1 MNTGVIIMLDRKLLK
16 MLNEQLNREIYSG
29 YLYWSMASW
38 FDANNLK
45 GFAHWMKKQA
55 EEEINHAKKFYEYI
69 NDRQEKVEMLPVEAP
84 KSSWSSPLEVFED
97 TFAHEQKVT
106 EMINSLV
113 DAAREA
119 NDHATFEFLQWFVKE
134 QVEEEAN
141 AEEVVQKLRF
151 AGDSPSVI
159 LMLDQALG
167 SRED

>member
-1 MNTGVIIMLDRKLLK
+1 
-16 MLNEQLNREIYSG
+16 
-29 YLYWSMASW
+29 
-38 FDANNLK
+38 
-45 GFAHWMKKQA
+45 MKKQA
-55 EEEINHAKKFYEYI
+55 EEEIDHAKKFYEYI
-69 NDRQEKVEMLPVEAP
+69 NDRREKVEMLPIEAP

-141 AEEVVQKLRF
+141 AEEIVQKLRF